1 MKDAASTNQT
11 IGGYDTQTNQSI
23 MTKKQK
29 PKIIGRLSMIV
40 APGKKGEIVVRE
52 GETGSK

>member
-1 MKDAASTNQT
+1 MRDAASTNQT
-11 IGGYDTQTNQSI
+11 IAGYDTQTNQSI
-23 MTKKQK
+23 INKKQK

-52 GETGSK
+52 GEIG

>member
-1 MKDAASTNQT
+1 LKDAASTNQT